1 MGASRDSICE
11 AADGGGAPTDPPRR
25 PAIYCPTFPPNGK
38 VSRVAERFPSR
49 LIHALPWRRAVS
61 SVAPESPA
69 AVTKA
74 VRPASIGNTF
84 RALRNRNYRL
94 FYFGQTISLSGTWM
108 QTIAQ
113 AWLVL
118 QITDSKV
125 ALGTVTMLQFLP
137 ITIFVLFAGVIADR
151 VPKRNFIL
159 CTQSLAMA
167 QALMLTVLVWS
178 GRVELWH
185 VYILAMMLGLA
196 NAFEQPTRQAFV
208 VEMVGRDDLMNA
220 VALNSGMFNAARL
233 IGPAIGG
240 FVIASIGVKAAF
252 LVNGISFVPVI
263 AGLMMMRTSELYTAG
278 RRSAGRVDAL
288 GELRE
293 GLAYAFKTPSA
304 LLIVILVAII
314 GTFGYNFTVMLP
326 LVDRYVLDRGSTGLG
341 FMTSAVGLGAL
352 IAALL
357 LARRERA
364 ARSTLFGGG
373 LAFALLLG
381 AVAVSHW
388 FLATLF
394 FLLLLG
400 VANTAFAAT
409 ANTSLQLATPD
420 HLRGRVMAL
429 YMLLFAGSTPIG
441 GFLTG
446 FMADRLGVQTA
457 IGIEAGLCLLGVAA
471 GLLYFF
477 SHRRQIGDAPAPAA
491 AA

>member
-1 MGASRDSICE
+1 MARALPFRQAQPAVVAEPAAGA
-11 AADGGGAPTDPPRR
+11 GAPPD
-25 PAIYCPTFPPNGK
+25 FVGD
-38 VSRVAERFPSR
+38 
-49 LIHALPWRRAVS
+49 
-61 SVAPESPA
+61 
-69 AVTKA
+69 
-74 VRPASIGNTF
+74 TF

-94 FYFGQTISLSGTWM
+94 FYFGQIISLSGTWM

-159 CTQSLAMA
+159 CTQTLAMV
-167 QALMLTVLVWS
+167 QAFILTALVWS
-178 GRVELWH
+178 GRIELWH
-185 VYILAMMLGLA
+185 VYVLALVLGLA

-208 VEMVGRDDLMNA
+208 VEMVGKDDLMNA

-233 IGPAIGG
+233 VGPAIGG
-240 FVIASIGVKAAF
+240 VVIATVGLKMAF
-252 LVNGISFVPVI
+252 LLNGISFLPVI
-263 AGLMMMRTSELYTAG
+263 GGLMMMRTAELFSPM
-278 RRSAGRVDAL
+278 RNERKLNPL

-293 GLAYAFKTPSA
+293 GLAYSFRTPPA

-326 LVDRYVLDRGSTGLG
+326 LVDRYVLHRGSVGLG
-341 FMTSAVGLGAL
+341 FMTAAVGLGAL
-352 IAALL
+352 ISALAI
-357 LARRERA
+357 ARREQATRY
-364 ARSTLFGGG
+364 TLFAGAT
-373 LAFALLLG
+373 AFSLLLG
-381 AVAVSHW
+381 AIALSHW
-388 FLATLF
+388 FLVTLL

-409 ANTSLQLATPD
+409 ANTSLQIVSPD

-441 GFLTG
+441 GYLTG
-446 FMADRLGVQTA
+446 YMAQHLGVQTA
-457 IGIEAGLCLLGVAA
+457 VGIEAAMCLFGVAA
-471 GLLYFF
+471 GLAYFF
-477 SHRRQIGDAPAPAA
+477 SHRQQIGGTPTMQRA
-491 AA
+491 